1 MEGNPS
7 AVRTWTVPECPFTVE
22 YSTRVLDDI
31 RLSVM
36 DAFFSLPRGGAEI
49 GGILLGEFAGGRI
62 SIQDYQ
68 ALDCEHAMGPS
79 FTLSPRD
86 REELAKMVAKANGED
101 GGPRVVGW
109 YHSHTRSGIFLS
121 EADQEIHQRFFPE
134 PWQVALVIKPHTF
147 EPARGGFFFR
157 EADGSIR
164 GAASYQEF
172 SLEPLPVR
180 PVPRGD
186 LPAAS
191 PPPRPLHPPS
201 EPHGPVITVAAESQS
216 EPDPAGSAP
225 APREFEVPA
234 TPEQTPPVAP
244 ADAESLPPMDL
255 PAPQFLQVKRERSW
269 TRFNAALAVAAGL
282 AIIAVGY
289 LTRELWF
296 PSVAAK
302 AVPLVAR
309 IRPSLPQEPERH
321 LSLLAVDNNGQL
333 QIHWDARAPVVT
345 KANGGRLLIV
355 DGAAIAREIEL
366 DPAHLH
372 SGAFTYE
379 RASERVDVTLMVDP
393 GDGDPVKEVT
403 SFLGKLPD
411 HKASP
416 DDAAQCKECDDLRQE
431 AAKLKQDLNSQAAR
445 TRRLEKD
452 LNDVREQLRKEER
465 RRLGNQAADPGK

>member
-7 AVRTWTVPECPFTVE
+7 AVQTWTVPECPFTVE

-31 RLSVM
+31 RLSVV

-49 GGILLGEFAGGRI
+49 GGILLGEFAGDRI
-62 SIQDYQ
+62 SVQDYQ
-68 ALDCEHAMGPS
+68 ALDCEHATGPS
-79 FTLSPRD
+79 FTLSARD
-86 REELAKMVAKANGED
+86 QEQLAEMVAKANGE
-101 GGPRVVGW
+101 GSGPRVVGW

-164 GAASYQEF
+164 GAASYREF
-172 SLEPLPVR
+172 VLEPLPVR
-180 PVPRGD
+180 PAPRGD
-186 LPAAS
+186 LPVAC
-191 PPPRPLHPPS
+191 PPLRPVNPPS
-201 EPHGPVITVAAESQS
+201 EPHGPAITVAAESRS
-216 EPDPAGSAP
+216 EPDPAGTP
-225 APREFEVPA
+225 ATPREFEVPA
-234 TPEQTPPVAP
+234 PPEQAPPVTP
-244 ADAESLPPMDL
+244 ADAEGPPPMDL

-269 TRFNAALAVAAGL
+269 SRFNAVLAVAAGL
-282 AIIAVGY
+282 AIAAVGY

-309 IRPSLPQEPERH
+309 IRPGLPQQPERH
-321 LSLLAVDNNGQL
+321 LSLLTVDDNGQL
-333 QIHWDARAPVVT
+333 QIHWDARAPVVA

-355 DGAAIAREIEL
+355 DGASIAREIEL

-372 SGAFTYE
+372 NGALTYA
-379 RASERVDVTLMVDP
+379 RASERVDVTLMVDQ
-393 GDGDPVKEVT
+393 GDSDPVKEVT

-411 HKASP
+411 HKP
-416 DDAAQCKECDDLRQE
+416 TPEDAALRAECDDLRQE
-431 AAKLKQDLNSQAAR
+431 AAKLKQDLNSQGAR

-452 LNDVREQLRKEER
+452 LNDVREQLRR
-465 RRLGNQAADPGK
+465 RMGNQVADPGK